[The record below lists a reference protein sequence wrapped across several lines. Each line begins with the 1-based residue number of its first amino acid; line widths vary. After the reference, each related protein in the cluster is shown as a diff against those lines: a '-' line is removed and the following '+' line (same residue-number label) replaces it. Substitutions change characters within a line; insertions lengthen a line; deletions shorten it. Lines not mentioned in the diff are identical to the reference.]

1 MSIPPYFLP
10 ITEKSLNYMKI
21 GSNSYLDDDK
31 DIIYLFRNGQMT
43 PLGTLNDIRER
54 GRPGTSI
61 LYGIN
66 GRPIGN
72 VDELELFARN
82 PLVKPTEEQLIRN
95 AKTPPSLKD
104 LAFRQLP
111 TSEIEAALS
120 LNKPYSDPES
130 KTVSSLNNSD
140 SSGGRSRRSRRCR
153 KVRSRKSR
161 KVRKSKRSRK

>member
-21 GSNSYLDDDK
+21 DNSYLDDDK
-31 DIIYLFRNGQMT
+31 DIIYLFRNGQMI

-82 PLVKPTEEQLIRN
+82 SLVKPTEEQLIRN
-95 AKTPPSLKD
+95 AKTPHSLKD

-111 TSEIEAALS
+111 TSEIEAAVS
-120 LNKPYSDPES
+120 LNKPFSDPES

-140 SSGGRSRRSRRCR
+140 SSGGRSRKSRKSRR
-153 KVRSRKSR
+153 SR
-161 KVRKSKRSRK
+161 KVRKSRKSRRSRK